1 MDADGFDLCP
11 RNGAN
16 WTTEALLAMM
26 RTALSKSQAKMPAWL
41 DLVSTEVVT
50 KKRATIAFGVGCYW
64 VGEALLGARDGVLAT
79 RIGSL
84 GGGEAVEVDYDP
96 EKVGPADLVKL
107 AAEARCART
116 VFVRTDAEEKSARDL
131 ALLEVVRT
139 TSRVALDTEQ
149 KYHLAN
155 KVPWNR
161 IPMTEAQASRV
172 NAAVAA
178 DEDPSRWLSPAQKKL
193 LERMKKKPAA
203 ANIPKDPNDRTL
215 RGIQRLEKAWD
226 EMLVP

>member
-1 MDADGFDLCP
+1 MDADGVDLCP

-16 WTTEALLAMM
+16 WTTEAVLAMM
-26 RTALSKSQAKMPAWL
+26 RTALTKSSTKIPAWL
-41 DLVSTEVVT
+41 DLVTAEVVT
-50 KKRATIAFGVGCYW
+50 KRRATVAFGVGCYW

-96 EKVGPADLVKL
+96 EKVGLADLLKS

-116 VFVRTDAEEKSARDL
+116 VFVGTDADEKAAREL
-131 ALLEVVRT
+131 ALLKVVRT
-139 TSRVALDTEQ
+139 TSRVALDAEQ

-155 KVPWNR
+155 SSPWNR
-161 IPMTEAQASRV
+161 VPMTEAQASRV

-178 DEDPSRWLSPAQKKL
+178 DEDPSRWLSPAQTKL
-193 LERMKKKPAA
+193 AERMKKKPAA
-203 ANIPKDPNDRTL
+203 VDLPKDPNDRTL

-226 EMLVP
+226 EILVK